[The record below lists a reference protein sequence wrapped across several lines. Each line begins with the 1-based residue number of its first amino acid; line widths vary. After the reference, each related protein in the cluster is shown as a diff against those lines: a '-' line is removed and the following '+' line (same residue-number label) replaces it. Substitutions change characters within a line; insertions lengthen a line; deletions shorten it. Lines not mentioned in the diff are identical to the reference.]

1 MTQQMARR
9 PLPRAGDG
17 EVRAPSPKEC
27 AWESAPVRAQ
37 QPRPRCGFAST
48 LRLPGTLPP
57 PTLRSTLLAP
67 RLQPGCLSNSPAG
80 VSHARLD
87 CPLCSLLPQHRLPS
101 PHPPQQPPRRL
112 APDQEDWPPG
122 SPRAARDLPPP
133 RGQLS
138 AVLCVRAA
146 SPSTERLPRRR
157 LARKREGKEERGT
170 TRGLGGGQKT
180 TALTLGR
187 FRHGAAF
194 GCFSVSPLPRLL
206 RPARAGAKGDGGG
219 AEPPGPRWTPLFS
232 PACWELGFSEELPRL
247 QSCGSQGEEGHA
259 APPSASGFTV
269 RCHTFPQRRW
279 LLQSCLAPT
288 SPKYR
293 RDGEAARRALW
304 GPGLGHSPHGSAGTP
319 RRDTGRGDACPLGV
333 LTPGSICHQQSLSLV
348 RRGSRL

>member
-1 MTQQMARR
+1 MLFSVVKIHLSQGQSSLTSQEMVMDHFLWWSPPGTRVRNLAEPPLRAGSVLFLPRAPPSRPRRPAPAARR

-80 VSHARLD
+80 ASHARLD
-87 CPLCSLLPQHRLPS
+87 CPLRSLLPKHRLPS

-219 AEPPGPRWTPLFS
+219 AEPRGPRWKWCFRSCREGGQALF
-232 PACWELGFSEELPRL
+232 WFR
-247 QSCGSQGEEGHA
+247 
-259 APPSASGFTV
+259 
-269 RCHTFPQRRW
+269 
-279 LLQSCLAPT
+279 
-288 SPKYR
+288 
-293 RDGEAARRALW
+293 
-304 GPGLGHSPHGSAGTP
+304 
-319 RRDTGRGDACPLGV
+319 
-333 LTPGSICHQQSLSLV
+333 
-348 RRGSRL
+348 

>member
-1 MTQQMARR
+1 MT
-9 PLPRAGDG
+9 
-17 EVRAPSPKEC
+17 
-27 AWESAPVRAQ
+27 APVRAQ

-80 VSHARLD
+80 ASHARLD
-87 CPLCSLLPQHRLPS
+87 CPLRSLLPKHRLPS

-219 AEPPGPRWTPLFS
+219 AEPRGPRWKWCFRSCREGGQALF
-232 PACWELGFSEELPRL
+232 WFR
-247 QSCGSQGEEGHA
+247 
-259 APPSASGFTV
+259 
-269 RCHTFPQRRW
+269 
-279 LLQSCLAPT
+279 
-288 SPKYR
+288 
-293 RDGEAARRALW
+293 
-304 GPGLGHSPHGSAGTP
+304 
-319 RRDTGRGDACPLGV
+319 
-333 LTPGSICHQQSLSLV
+333 
-348 RRGSRL
+348 